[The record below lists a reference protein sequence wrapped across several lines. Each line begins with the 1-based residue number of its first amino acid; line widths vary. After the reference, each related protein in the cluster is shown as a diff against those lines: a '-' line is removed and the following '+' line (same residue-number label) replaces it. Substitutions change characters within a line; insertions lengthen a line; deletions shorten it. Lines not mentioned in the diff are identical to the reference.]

1 MCVSCCSRILCL
13 HLYLGETLQLV
24 YRGAAWMSMSRGN
37 ARDVGRSQVELLCNN
52 WKKLLRKMGCRVIH
66 LARRHLWK
74 SNPLV
79 CWVGLGVDAGEGNG
93 TPLQYS
99 CLEKSHGR
107 RSLEGCSPWGCW
119 GLDTT
124 ERLRFHFSLSCIGE
138 GNGNPLQCSCLE
150 NPRDGGAWCAA
161 VYGVAQSRTWLK
173 WLSSSSS
180 RSWYTHTHTYT
191 H

>member
-107 RSLEGCSPWGCW
+107 RSLVGYSPW
-119 GLDTT
+119 
-124 ERLRFHFSLSCIGE
+124 RHKKS
-138 GNGNPLQCSCLE
+138 Q
-150 NPRDGGAWCAA
+150 
-161 VYGVAQSRTWLK
+161 TWLSDETFILEK
-173 WLSSSSS
+173 SIYKCHSLHWRKSLNELMN
-180 RSWYTHTHTYT
+180 YQ
-191 H
+191 